1 MSELDSQIN
10 ALYALPLAEFT
21 AARNAL
27 AKSLKGSDSVS
38 VKRLE
43 KPGIVPWAVNQLY
56 WRARPTYDHLMVC
69 GQALRR
75 IQLAALSGA
84 NEDSSTASSHHRQAL
99 TTAFAVAI
107 DLAQTHGVR
116 PLGEP
121 LTRMLE
127 ALSLAATP
135 PTSPGRLTE
144 LLQPAGLEAL
154 AGLTP
159 QPIASG
165 GVVLNWP
172 RGVAKA
178 TTAAAARESARAQR
192 AAALAAAE
200 HAVRTAKVQLDQ
212 AAVAEARAQALVD
225 LAHQQLTNATRSLHD
240 AKAAVSRARDTVSR
254 TEATLA
260 GVPPSDSQ

>member
-1 MSELDSQIN
+1 MNGLDSQID

-27 AKSLKGSDSVS
+27 AKSLKGGDSAA

-43 KPGIVPWAVNQLY
+43 KPGIVPWTVNQLY
-56 WRARPTYDHLMVC
+56 WRARPAYDHLMAC
-69 GQALRR
+69 GHALRR
-75 IQLAALSGA
+75 MQLAALAGA
-84 NEDSSTASSHHRQAL
+84 SENIATASADHRQSLTAAL
-99 TTAFAVAI
+99 AAAT

-116 PLGEP
+116 PPADP

-127 ALSLAATP
+127 ALSLSPTP
-135 PTSPGRLTE
+135 PAQPGRFTE

-159 QPIASG
+159 QPTAPSG
-165 GVVLNWP
+165 VLLNWP
-172 RGVAKA
+172 RSA
-178 TTAAAARESARAQR
+178 TTATTGAAARESARAQR